1 MEDGPKYKETEH
13 KETGHKET
21 GHKETGSD
29 GPLGTRVSILS
40 LHIQHS
46 LHRNNVSRRVLKTL
60 TVTCQI
66 VSKRFVT

>member
-1 MEDGPKYKETEH
+1 MVEHGDGYRPVVEH
-13 KETGHKET
+13 GDI
-21 GHKETGSD
+21 GSVPSGSD

-40 LHIQHS
+40 RHIQHS

-60 TVTCQI
+60 LVTCQI